1 MYICIYIH
9 TYLDLSTSIY
19 SGQQELPGNQNG
31 NDATGYPKEVAT
43 VPLLKLA
50 KEEARPLS
58 LSALFAQSASIF
70 FWFCQMSGTTVLLP
84 SASEECHLAS
94 PSGSRARVASLA
106 FAISP

>member
-58 LSALFAQSASIF
+58 VCFICAICINFLLVLPDVRDDCSASF
-70 FWFCQMSGTTVLLP
+70 RFRRVP
-84 SASEECHLAS
+84 S
-94 PSGSRARVASLA
+94 R
-106 FAISP
+106 FA